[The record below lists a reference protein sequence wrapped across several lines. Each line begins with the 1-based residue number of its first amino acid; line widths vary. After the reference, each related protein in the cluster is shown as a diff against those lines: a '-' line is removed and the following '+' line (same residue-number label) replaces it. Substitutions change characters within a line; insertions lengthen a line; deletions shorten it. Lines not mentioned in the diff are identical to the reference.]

1 MIIDFTKITIYEIL
15 ALVLSL
21 IAILVPLFKCLWN
34 ALFVKA
40 ELKFI
45 PNKKMLVFFNRSG
58 AYVRIDGAYEALNKS
73 ITIRNGKVQIIRED
87 NTVLNLDWSVFVS
100 PAWQNF
106 SGSIASSN
114 EYAHPFRLEANSLIC
129 AFVEYADPF
138 NKGNI
143 LWQKIESKLNP
154 IALKLKKEYESFDEA
169 LKEIKNSPD
178 FIQAYRDLQATFF
191 WQAGEYNLSIENQ
204 YESEKANF
212 KYSFTL
218 QQYDID
224 KLNSNIDKVL
234 VSILSEKYNI
244 PTGCE
249 TPTVDLKEK
258 LT

>member
-15 ALVLSL
+15 ALLLSL
-21 IAILVPLFKCLWN
+21 IAILVPLFKWLWR

-40 ELKFI
+40 KLKFI
-45 PNKKMLVFFNRSG
+45 PNGKIILFFNKSG
-58 AYVRIDGAYEALNKS
+58 AYIRIDGAYEALNKS
-73 ITIRNGKVQIIRED
+73 VTIKNGKVRITRED
-87 NTVLNLDWSVFVS
+87 NTVLKQDWSVFIS

-143 LWQKIESKLNP
+143 LWKKIEDKLNP
-154 IALKLKKEYESFDEA
+154 IALILKTEHNDYKDA
-169 LKEIKNSPD
+169 LNTFKATSEFMQS
-178 FIQAYRDLQATFF
+178 QRDLQATFF
-191 WQAGEYNLSIENQ
+191 WQAGKYNLSIENQ
-204 YESEKANF
+204 YENKKVVF
-212 KYSFTL
+212 QYSFTL
-218 QQYDID
+218 QQYDVD

-244 PTGCE
+244 PIGCE
-249 TPTVDLKEK
+249 TPAVDLLEN
-258 LT
+258 